1 MRFGMVA
8 MRSLRDR
15 PLVDG
20 MVQMRKV
27 MLLDTA
33 PIEHL
38 SGAWGPMG
46 ALAGSDGSARHPH
59 LRALRAGALPRRDL
73 ADAVHHLARL
83 HGRHPG
89 LVDYAAGHA
98 QGPVE
103 CEWLEAAADAFVAER
118 SYLVRLVAAAGPLPS
133 TPGHAESE
141 AAAAAQRHALDMLAQ
156 SDRSGCATGAA
167 VALAVDWIAIRAV
180 LDRAAGSFGIDPTPA
195 RLPIP
200 EETVSVVDAL
210 AREAAHERAM
220 LFGAQQLFAQHRGLW
235 DLLEA
240 RASARSRG

>member
-1 MRFGMVA
+1 
-8 MRSLRDR
+8 
-15 PLVDG
+15 
-20 MVQMRKV
+20 
-27 MLLDTA
+27 MLFETA
-33 PIEHL
+33 QLEHL
-38 SGAWGPMG
+38 SGAWGSMG
-46 ALAGSDGSARHPH
+46 ALAGTDGSALHPH

-73 ADAVHHLARL
+73 ADAIHHVARL

-89 LVDYAAGHA
+89 LIDYATAHA
-98 QGPVE
+98 RRPVE
-103 CEWLEAAADAFVAER
+103 CDWIEAAAEAFVAER
-118 SYLVRLVAAAGPLPS
+118 AYLVRLVAAAGPLPS

-156 SDRSGCATGAA
+156 SDRAGCATGAA
-167 VALAVDWIAIRAV
+167 IALAIDWVSIRSV
-180 LDRAAGSFGIDPTPA
+180 LDRAAASFGLTPAPA

-220 LFGAQQLFAQHRGLW
+220 LFGAQQVFAQHRGLW

>member
-1 MRFGMVA
+1 MADGVA
-8 MRSLRDR
+8 RI
-15 PLVDG
+15 
-20 MVQMRKV
+20 RKV
-27 MLLDTA
+27 MLLDIA

-46 ALAGSDGSARHPH
+46 ALADSDGSAQHPH
-59 LRALRAGALPRRDL
+59 LRALRATGLPRRDL
-73 ADAVHHLARL
+73 ADAVHHVARL

-89 LVDYAAGHA
+89 LVAYAAAHA
-98 QGPVE
+98 RRPVE
-103 CEWLEAAADAFVAER
+103 GDWLEAAADAFVDER

-133 TPGHAESE
+133 TPGQAESE

-156 SDRSGCATGAA
+156 SDRAGCATGAA
-167 VALAVDWIAIRAV
+167 VALAIDWVAIRAV
-180 LDRAAGSFGIDPTPA
+180 LDRAARSFGVEPLPH

-200 EETVSVVDAL
+200 QETVSVVDAL

-220 LFGAQQLFAQHRGLW
+220 LFGAQQVFAQHRALW

>member
-1 MRFGMVA
+1 
-8 MRSLRDR
+8 
-15 PLVDG
+15 
-20 MVQMRKV
+20 

-33 PIEHL
+33 PMEHL

-46 ALAGSDGSARHPH
+46 ALAGSDGSAQHLH
-59 LRALRAGALPRRDL
+59 LRALRTAALPRRDL
-73 ADAVHHLARL
+73 ADAVHHVARL

-89 LVDYAAGHA
+89 LIDYAAGHA
-98 QGPVE
+98 QRPVE
-103 CEWLEAAADAFVAER
+103 CEWLEAAAEAFVVER
-118 SYLVRLVAAAGPLPS
+118 AYLVRLVAAAGPLPS

-156 SDRSGCATGAA
+156 SDRAGCATGAA
-167 VALAVDWIAIRAV
+167 IALAIDWIAIRAV
-180 LDRAAGSFGIDPTPA
+180 LDRAAASFGVEPVAA

-220 LFGAQQLFAQHRGLW
+220 LFGAQQVFAQHRGLW

-240 RASARSRG
+240 RASARSRS

>member
-1 MRFGMVA
+1 
-8 MRSLRDR
+8 
-15 PLVDG
+15 
-20 MVQMRKV
+20 
-27 MLLDTA
+27 MLFETA
-33 PIEHL
+33 QLEHL
-38 SGAWGPMG
+38 SGAWGSMG
-46 ALAGSDGSARHPH
+46 ALAGTDGSAVHPH

-73 ADAVHHLARL
+73 ADAVHHVARL

-89 LVDYAAGHA
+89 LIDFATAHA
-98 QGPVE
+98 HRPVE
-103 CEWLEAAADAFVAER
+103 CDWIEAAAEAFVAER
-118 SYLVRLVAAAGPLPS
+118 AYLVRLVAAAGPLPS

-156 SDRSGCATGAA
+156 SDRAGCATGAA
-167 VALAVDWIAIRAV
+167 IALAIDWVSVRSV
-180 LDRAAGSFGIDPTPA
+180 LDRAATSFGLDPVPA

-220 LFGAQQLFAQHRGLW
+220 LFGAQQVFAQHRGLW

-240 RASARSRG
+240 RASARSRS